1 MTRPLSASI
10 LSLPLRLRT
19 DPARVNASHLIIPA
33 RSRSFIHM
41 KITVLDGHTLN
52 PGDNPWTAIE
62 ALGELTV
69 YDRTP
74 TDQIVERAR
83 DADIIL
89 TNKVPLSAETLS
101 QLPNLKFISV
111 LATGYNII
119 DTAACAARGIPVSNV
134 PVYGTDAVAE
144 FVFSLILDFAK
155 RPAFHSELAKEGAW
169 ESCLDFCFWKNPHFR
184 ELAGKTLGIIGFGLI
199 GQRVGELAAAF
210 KMNIIAH
217 SRSRNAATAFPFA
230 WASIDEILEKS
241 DFISLHCPLTPDTHG
256 MLSAA
261 SLAKMKPSAFLVNT
275 ARGALIV
282 EQDLADA
289 LNSDL
294 IAGAA
299 CDVVSAEPILPTNP
313 LLRAKNLTL
322 TPHIA
327 WAATEARQ
335 RLMAITAEN
344 ISSFLAGKPV
354 HTV

>member
-1 MTRPLSASI
+1 
-10 LSLPLRLRT
+10 
-19 DPARVNASHLIIPA
+19 
-33 RSRSFIHM
+33 M

-69 YDRTP
+69 HERTP
-74 TDQIVERAR
+74 ADRIIERAEV
-83 DADIIL
+83 ADIIL
-89 TNKVPLSAETLS
+89 TNKVPLSAQTLA
-101 QLPNLKFISV
+101 QLPKLKFVSV

-119 DTAACAARGIPVSNV
+119 DTAACAERGIPVSNV
-134 PVYGTDAVAE
+134 PVYSTDAVAE

-169 ESCLDFCFWKNPHFR
+169 ESCPDFCFWENPHFR
-184 ELAGKTLGIIGFGLI
+184 ELAGKNLGIIGFGRI

-210 KMNIIAH
+210 KMNILAH
-217 SRSRNAATAFPFA
+217 SRSHSAETTFPFR
-230 WASIDEILEKS
+230 WASIDEILESS

-256 MLSAA
+256 MISSS
-261 SLAKMKPSAFLVNT
+261 SLAKMKATAFFVNT
-275 ARGALIV
+275 ARGPLID
-282 EQDLADA
+282 EQALADA
-289 LNSDL
+289 LNSGL

-335 RLMAITAEN
+335 RLMAITATN
-344 ISSFLAGKPV
+344 ITAFLAGKPI